1 MLKCCRASFGC
12 VIGLIAIVGCEPP
25 DREGTGTER
34 DRPDARSGVF
44 ADARPPIV
52 VPDGS
57 LSQLPDA
64 GLPVGPDPGL
74 PTPCERET
82 DCPAVDDCC
91 FIFLEPP
98 GVCIPGSYDVVLG
111 CFPDLE

>member
-1 MLKCCRASFGC
+1 MQKRRFATFGC
-12 VIGLIAIVGCEPP
+12 VIGLISVFGCEPP
-25 DREGTGTER
+25 DREGSDPGGP
-34 DRPDARSGVF
+34 RPDARASAF

-52 VPDGS
+52 VPDGPP
-57 LSQLPDA
+57 LSRLPDA
-64 GLPVGPDPGL
+64 AIPIGPGL
-74 PTPCERET
+74 PGACETES

-98 GVCIPGSYDVVLG
+98 GVCLPGSYDVVLG